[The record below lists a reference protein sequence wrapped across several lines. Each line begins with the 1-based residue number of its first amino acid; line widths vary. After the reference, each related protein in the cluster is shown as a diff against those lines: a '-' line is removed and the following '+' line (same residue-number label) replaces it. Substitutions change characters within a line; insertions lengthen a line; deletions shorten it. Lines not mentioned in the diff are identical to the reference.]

1 VNYIIETERLQLR
14 PFVLNDA
21 TFVIQLLNSDGWLKY
36 IGDRNV
42 HNTTQAEQYLQ
53 NGLMLSYEV
62 NGYGL
67 WLVQKKDSKLP
78 LGMCGIL
85 KRETL
90 HLPDIGFAFLP
101 EFTGLGY
108 ALEAAKASLHYAM
121 ETLGLKEIAAIT
133 LAGNEKSVK
142 LLTKLGMQN
151 KGPFYLP
158 DSTEELQLFNIK
170 KTSHG

>member
-1 VNYIIETERLQLR
+1 MNYIIETERLQLR

-21 TFVIQLLNSDGWLKY
+21 TFVIQLLNSEGWLNF

-42 HNTTQAEQYLQ
+42 HNTAQAEQYLQ
-53 NGLMLSYEV
+53 NGPMLSYEV

-78 LGMCGIL
+78 VGMCGIL

-90 HLPDIGFAFLP
+90 NLPDIGFAFLP

-108 ALEAAKASLHYAM
+108 ALEVATATLHYAI

-133 LAGNEKSVK
+133 LAANEKSVK
-142 LLTKLGMQN
+142 LLTKLGMQH
-151 KGPFYLP
+151 KGPFYFP
-158 DSTEELQLFNIK
+158 DNTEELQLFSIK
-170 KTSHG
+170 KTAHG